1 MAIVGGGLA
10 GGLLAYA
17 LSVRRPEIKVR
28 LIEPQ
33 RTLGGNHIWSFF
45 SADIDPADRWIV
57 EPFVDHS
64 WNGYEVR
71 FPQHERTL
79 GVQYNSIRSESF
91 DVRLRDAL
99 PADVPVAAEAVSMS
113 ATTVALNTQ
122 VRMSARA
129 VVDARGAAKTGLLE
143 VGWQK
148 FVGQELRTRTPHGQT
163 LPIVMDA
170 TVTQDDGYRFVYVLP
185 LSEDRLFVEDTYYS
199 DGPAISRDVLTA
211 RIAAY
216 AAAQGW
222 DVAEVL
228 SEESGALPVAM
239 GGNFEAYWRSGGSAA
254 KIGMRAGL
262 FNAATG
268 YSLPEAVRTAAR
280 IVAMPSITGAELVE
294 AMHDHAAVQWQTQGF
309 YRLLNR
315 MVFRAAD
322 PTQRL
327 RIYQRFY
334 RLRPQLIERFY
345 AGRSTTLDKM
355 RILAG
360 RPPVPISR
368 ALKVLQE
375 N

>member
-17 LSVRRPEIKVR
+17 LSVRRPELKVR

-33 RTLGGNHIWSFF
+33 AGLGGNHVWSFF

-57 EPFVDHS
+57 EPFIDHS

-71 FPQHERTL
+71 FPQHSRTL

-91 DVRLRDAL
+91 DARLRAAL
-99 PADVPVAAEAVSMS
+99 PGTVPVAAEAVSLS

-122 VRMSARA
+122 ARISARA
-129 VVDARGAAKTGLLE
+129 VVDARGAAKTALLE

-148 FVGQELRTRTPHGQT
+148 FVGQELRTRTPHGQVF
-163 LPIVMDA
+163 PIIMDA
-170 TVTQDDGYRFVYVLP
+170 TVAQDDGYRFVYVLP
-185 LSEDRLFVEDTYYS
+185 LAPDRLFVEDTYYS
-199 DGPAISRDVLTA
+199 DGPAISRDVFA
-211 RIAAY
+211 GRIADY

-222 DVAEVL
+222 DVAEVM

-239 GGNFEAYWRSGGSAA
+239 GGNFEAYWQSGGSAA

-268 YSLPEAVRTAAR
+268 YSLPEAVRAAAR
-280 IVAMPSITGAELVE
+280 IVAMPSIAGAELVE
-294 AMHDHAAVQWQTQGF
+294 AMHDHAAAQWQTQAF

-345 AGRSTTLDKM
+345 AGRSTTLDKI